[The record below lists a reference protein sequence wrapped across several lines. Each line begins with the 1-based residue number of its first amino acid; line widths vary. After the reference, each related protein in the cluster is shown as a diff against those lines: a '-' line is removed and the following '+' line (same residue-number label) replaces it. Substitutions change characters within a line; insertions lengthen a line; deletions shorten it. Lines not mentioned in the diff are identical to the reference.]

1 MKADAYAHPTTLL
14 MAIFSSMSLATG
26 AAAQFV
32 RGGGLTQTLGTF
44 SCAFVYW
51 FQLLNGERIMRSSIC
66 VVFTMA
72 ALLSASTLAL
82 GQGGMH
88 RGAGGVGMGRY
99 DAAAEVTFSGTVDEV
114 RQMPSPRSGPG
125 GLHLIIRGDGVVQEV
140 AVGPVSFV
148 TSSHFNFAKGDR
160 VIVTG
165 AKMKMGGSDVVVAR
179 EIKKGDQVLTLR
191 DARGVPLWS
200 HGAMRHPS

>member
-1 MKADAYAHPTTLL
+1 MKAEAYAHPTTLL

-32 RGGGLTQTLGTF
+32 RGGGLTQTLGTLL
-44 SCAFVYW
+44 CAFGYR

-82 GQGGMH
+82 GQGGTH
-88 RGAGGVGMGRY
+88 RGVGGAAMGRY

-114 RQMPSPRSGPG
+114 RQMPSPRGGP
-125 GLHLIIRGDGVVQEV
+125 GLHLIIRGDGMVQEI

-148 TSSHFNFAKGDR
+148 TSTHFNFAKGDR